1 MMREYVRTSEYHAD
15 MEKLRELLS
24 KLTDEQKLNILQQTK
39 SEVAGM
45 TALHK
50 AAQRGHA
57 EVLNTVLFTL
67 QSSDRLKVFLDKDYM
82 KRTPLHEAASGGHT
96 ESMKAILDS
105 LAADEQIQLM
115 TEQEWYSKTAVEMAS
130 GETLDALIAYRHR
143 AYQSK
148 LDQVMKNKS
157 YFL

>member
-1 MMREYVRTSEYHAD
+1 MLEEYVRSYEYPD
-15 MEKLRELLS
+15 IKKLRELLS
-24 KLTDEQKLNILQQTK
+24 KVTDEQKLDILQQTK

-50 AAQRGHA
+50 AAYRDDA
-57 EVLNTVLFTL
+57 EVLKTILSSL
-67 QSSDRLKVFLDKDYM
+67 QYSDRLKVFLYKDYM